1 MSFHV
6 RKEGIKRETNIGNV
20 SNSIYQVQLGG
31 TAIGSDLDSRRHPLG
46 QKRNVR
52 RGLDE
57 GHWPARPAEARAV
70 GSFPVASLFR
80 WRRARRPF
88 WKEKKKKKFVVVHF
102 YARQV
107 SMIDSLEFGT
117 RLQDTLTKLG
127 DKIKTERRWALL
139 TCPNRFTRRVIVPFI
154 ISSVNNI
161 PYDKN
166 RRPKTPE
173 TPSKN
178 PNNNNNRDSLYPL
191 DGKAFFPFSRIQN
204 TTKESIFKRITSF
217 LFHLFFIRDKN
228 DEGLRNRKG
237 ELYGLFVSLRLRK
250 GGGLLQ
256 QQHQQS

>member
-6 RKEGIKRETNIGNV
+6 RKEGIKRETNRKYV
-20 SNSIYQVQLGG
+20 SNNGLKYQVQLGG

-57 GHWPARPAEARAV
+57 GHGPARPAEARAV
-70 GSFPVASLFR
+70 GSFPVASLFGWR
-80 WRRARRPF
+80 RRARRPF
-88 WKEKKKKKFVVVHF
+88 WKKKKKFLVVHF
-102 YARQV
+102 YTRKV

-139 TCPNRFTRRVIVPFI
+139 TCPNRFTRRVIVPLI

-173 TPSKN
+173 
-178 PNNNNNRDSLYPL
+178 
-191 DGKAFFPFSRIQN
+191 N
-204 TTKESIFKRITSF
+204 TVEKS
-217 LFHLFFIRDKN
+217 
-228 DEGLRNRKG
+228 
-237 ELYGLFVSLRLRK
+237 
-250 GGGLLQ
+250 Q
-256 QQHQQS
+256 QQQQP